1 VVTHN
6 LSPFDTMMTHVADP
20 RNTPEMLTLRESIRA
35 WRFYDHFRTD
45 TDAPAR
51 SAQIGTRTP
60 VLANDGVDLAA
71 AIETIRE
78 IGDDAALMAA
88 VEDAF
93 PGSLLAWRQSP
104 MGSGSLGL
112 PFSRHRSAPW
122 SWLSIRTSLR

>member
-1 VVTHN
+1 VTHN

-78 IGDDAALMAA
+78 IGDEAALMAA